1 MGDNLRQLGQQLAE
15 IWKQLGVN
23 QRVSVVLGAGVVVA
37 GLIGLSL
44 WSNRPDYALLYGKLD
59 DGEAAKVMAALD
71 DAKVPYQTGRG
82 GSSILV
88 PSDKV
93 YQMRA
98 QLAGKGIPRG
108 EGVGFEIFDKPN
120 FGISD
125 FVQRANYLRAVQG
138 ELARTIG
145 QIDMVE
151 SARVMIVM
159 PENRLLVDSQ
169 KKPTASVFVRTKSN
183 GQLPASAVN
192 SIRFL
197 VANAVE
203 GLQANSVSVVDNLGN
218 VLSENQEEDSV
229 VGMSNNQLTARRNTE
244 QYLAKKAEGMLEKV
258 LGPGQAIVRVAA
270 EINWDTITRTE
281 EKYDPDGQVAR
292 STTLN
297 DETTTTTSAGGG
309 DSNSAGGSGGGG
321 NAGGPAGVASNTA
334 NGAAD
339 SGNSTTSQ
347 SNTSNSQTKKK
358 VTQSQ
363 YEVGKTSISTLL
375 SAGGLRRLSVA
386 VFVSQKMEGEGKE
399 RKPVARSD
407 EEMQKLKRIVQ
418 SAVGIVENDPT
429 RKDELT
435 LEQLPFNEQPAIE
448 LSQRLETDGNRQ
460 FYWEIGKN
468 VLFAA
473 IALVMFMVFLKLLK
487 KTTASDIPINLT
499 SSGENGTFA
508 AAEGGEG
515 EAGAGWR
522 KDAKAGVVTVEVL
535 NALIKENPANMTQ
548 AVRSW
553 LAAGNKSN

>member
-1 MGDNLRQLGQQLAE
+1 MGDNLRQLGQQFAE

-23 QRVSVVLGAGVVVA
+23 QRVSVVLGAGVVIA

-44 WSNRPDYALLYGKLD
+44 WSNRPDYVLLYGKLD
-59 DGEAAKVMAALD
+59 DAEGAKVMAALD
-71 DAKVPYQTGRG
+71 DAKIPYQTGRG

-98 QLAGKGIPRG
+98 QLAAKGIPRG

-125 FVQRANYLRAVQG
+125 FVQRANYLRAIQG

-159 PENRLLVDSQ
+159 PENRLLVDNQ
-169 KKPTASVFVRTKSN
+169 KKPTASVFVRTRSN

-203 GLQANSVSVVDNLGN
+203 GLQSSSVSVVDNLGN
-218 VLSENQEEDSV
+218 VLSENAENDSV
-229 VGMSNNQLTARRNTE
+229 AGMSNNQLTSRRNLE
-244 QYLAKKAEGMLEKV
+244 QYLSKKAEGMLEKA
-258 LGPGQAIVRVAA
+258 LGSGQAIVRVSAD
-270 EINWDTITRTE
+270 INWDSITRIE
-281 EKYDPDGQVAR
+281 EKFDPDGQVAR

-297 DETTTTTSAGGG
+297 DETTTSTTGEA
-309 DSNSAGGSGGGG
+309 SGG
-321 NAGGPAGVASNTA
+321 AAGVASNTA
-334 NGAAD
+334 GSETNSAAAAAQ
-339 SGNSTTSQ
+339 N
-347 SNTSNSQTKKK
+347 NSQTKKK

-363 YEVGKTSISTLL
+363 YELSRISSNTILA
-375 SAGGLRRLSVA
+375 AGGVKRLTAA
-386 VFVSQKMEGEGKE
+386 VFIAQRLEGEGKE
-399 RKPVARSD
+399 RKPVARTPED
-407 EEMQKLKRIVQ
+407 VLKLKRIVQ
-418 SAVGIVENDPT
+418 SAVGLVENDPI

-435 LEQLPFNEQPAIE
+435 LEEIPFNEQPAID
-448 LSQRLETDGNRQ
+448 LSERLEKDGNRQ
-460 FYWEIGKN
+460 FYWDVGKN
-468 VLFAA
+468 VLFA
-473 IALVMFMVFLKLLK
+473 LVGLIMLMVFLKLLK
-487 KTTASDIPINLT
+487 KTTDLPVNLQ
-499 SSGENGTFA
+499 NGSATQTHS
-508 AAEGGEG
+508 AEGGE
-515 EAGAGWR
+515 AGDPAGSWR
-522 KDAKAGVVTVEVL
+522 KDAKPGVVTVEVL

-553 LAAGNKSN
+553 LTAGNKSN